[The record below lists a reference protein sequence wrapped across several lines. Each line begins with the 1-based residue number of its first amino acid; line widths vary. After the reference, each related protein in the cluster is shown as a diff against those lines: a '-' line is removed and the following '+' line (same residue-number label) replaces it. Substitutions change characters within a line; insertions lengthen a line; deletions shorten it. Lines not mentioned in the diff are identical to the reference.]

1 MDNQSLAQIANAL
14 ESVHSASTSSD
25 ERRKAQELLES
36 LKQREDSAWIG
47 WSLAAPDKTGILRH
61 FGLGLLQNAIQYQL
75 TSFTEEKRLT
85 LRTWVVQLAM
95 QVQDSD
101 PYYVREKLAYLW
113 VSIAKRVWGLDT
125 RTDTRSD
132 DVAPAD
138 GWIDM
143 DASLLNLW
151 NLSSAGRELSLSILR
166 TLFEDLYLLDD
177 PVAAKRSGILSAQC
191 IEIVTPVA
199 DLQAIYDARSP
210 SLQRIRV
217 DDEGWLPKWVK
228 MVKDCFEVQDSES
241 SRYLIKTLETLK
253 SCLYWVCARSIR
265 TTDLLPTL
273 TAAMKHPNLRVRILA
288 CDNLHVL
295 FTRNYN
301 QRQDFN
307 SIIGEVMKPEGI
319 QWLAGVYD
327 KLSMDP
333 SEEDEYVFSKKLI
346 EMIVGLGDYLDSPK
360 FPLETNIDSDGYFR
374 LLLKISQHPSLMASG
389 ISLQFWCSILRHD
402 EILGKYKVEK
412 FLPDLLK
419 VASERCIRYENMP
432 ETHLS
437 HLYMAIDFDSSPEA
451 QQFFGSYR
459 RYMEDVIRLIVCHK
473 PLEALTWLHEGMTG
487 FFQTQ
492 EGWQVMNKTP
502 LGPNEP
508 AFILGCGQLAIVES
522 ALRGVSRWEIWRPA
536 EEREKDEK
544 QVMAMLLEWNEQ
556 MLHLEVR
563 DTTMHARII
572 ECLVQF
578 APLLKSENKVM
589 FSILERVLKACTY
602 EYPPEDGEHDEER
615 ERVKELRNSSGTE
628 LNRLAYMVP
637 ESLMQVYDDLE
648 NVISNLLGSGKVREH
663 ESVSFK
669 SFLLV
674 VSQRSSLPNKSEKFQ
689 LIVDPVLQSWTD
701 ESTMQGLMD
710 LEWFMERVG
719 VVRIAEYFKSRG
731 LFGPKLLEAPMDDAG
746 RALKLELKS
755 KWQAIFPIR
764 PTRIFIQYS
773 IERLER
779 TSPEYLHLL
788 SMWKPRV
795 QPILPHIL
803 QLIYQIFAY
812 HNPANWTNLPLEV
825 QEFVKVSCTERFWQ
839 VGVSMQTKDEFEN
852 QTLEA
857 SKTLRDF
864 ADSVGH
870 IVRYTREYAFLT
882 LGSITQ
888 LEETM
893 FEIEGMGELL
903 FRALAGETAGITSH
917 CWRHMISLVVRN
929 VVKNCPI
936 KFMPTFLVDF
946 MPPLLR
952 TIDQVLVA
960 KWEKQSQDGFQLMEG
975 ENIDESDADLS
986 DEMMDEHLLRQL
998 TAIVDRLLIDL
1009 VGQVGVKSEQTE
1021 RKQALRELC
1030 TTNNNML
1037 FSILSLCRH
1046 IMLFKDGRCCF
1057 NTCLIV
1063 RNLLIPSLLER
1074 EDVAAYFCDEIIPAC
1089 LGILSDPYLHES
1101 HYESGA
1107 ILTTIYM
1114 LLRANSNM
1122 PLAKLQSLLPETPVV
1137 AFEELEETLL
1147 TARTHKQQRGI
1158 MLDFLTTW
1166 QVLRNDEETRSRTQ
1180 KRVEHRVSRRHE
1192 PQDAYDSAAVI
1203 SMFGGAP

>member
-1 MDNQSLAQIANAL
+1 MDNQSLVQISSAL
-14 ESVHSASTSSD
+14 ETVHSGSSSSG
-25 ERRKAQELLES
+25 ERHKAQELLES
-36 LKQREDSAWIG
+36 LKQRDDSAWIG
-47 WSLAAPDKTGILRH
+47 WSLAAPDNSGTLRH

-75 TSFTEEKRLT
+75 SGLTEDKRLT
-85 LRTWVVQLAM
+85 LRNWIVELAL
-95 QVQDSD
+95 QIRESD
-101 PYYVREKLAYLW
+101 PFYVREKLAFLW

-125 RTDTRSD
+125 RTDVQSD
-132 DVAPAD
+132 DIAPTD
-138 GWIDM
+138 GWVDM
-143 DASLLNLW
+143 DSSLLRLW
-151 NLSSAGRELSLSILR
+151 NHSSAGRELSLSILR

-217 DDEGWLPKWVK
+217 DEEGWLPKWVK
-228 MVKDCFEVQDSES
+228 MVKECFEIQNDES
-241 SRYLIKTLETLK
+241 TRFLIKALETLK
-253 SCLYWVCARSIR
+253 ACLYWVCARSIR
-265 TTDLLPTL
+265 TTQLLPTL
-273 TAAMKHPNLRVRILA
+273 TAAIKHPNLRVRVLA

-301 QRQDFN
+301 QRVDFN
-307 SIIGEVMKPEGI
+307 AIIGEVMKPEGV
-319 QWLAGVYD
+319 QWLDSVYNS
-327 KLSMDP
+327 LSMDP
-333 SEEDEYVFSKKLI
+333 SEEDEYVFTKKLI

-360 FPLETNIDSDGYFR
+360 FPLDTDIDSDGYFS

-402 EILGKYKVEK
+402 EILERFKVEQ
-412 FLPDLLK
+412 FLPQLLK

-432 ETHLS
+432 DTHPS

-459 RYMEDVIRLIVCHK
+459 RYMEDVIRLVVCHK
-473 PLEALTWLHEGMTG
+473 PLEALTWLHEGMTQ
-487 FFQTQ
+487 FFQTK
-492 EGWQVMNKTP
+492 EGWEVMNKSP
-502 LGPNEP
+502 LASTEP
-508 AFILGCGQLAIVES
+508 AYILGCGQLAIVES
-522 ALRGVSRWEIWRPA
+522 ALRGVSRWEIWKPA
-536 EEREKDEK
+536 EERERDEK
-544 QVMAMLLEWNEQ
+544 QVLAMLLEWNEQ
-556 MLHLEVR
+556 MLHLEVC
-563 DTTMHARII
+563 DTGMHAKII

-578 APLLKSENKVM
+578 APLLKRENKVM

-602 EYPPEDGEHDEER
+602 DYPPEDGDHDEER
-615 ERVKELRNSSGTE
+615 DRVKELRNSSGTE

-637 ESLMQVYDDLE
+637 ESLMQVYGDLE
-648 NVISNLLGSGKVREH
+648 TVISNLLNSGKVREH

-689 LIVDPVLQSWTD
+689 LIVDPVLRSWTD
-701 ESTMQGLMD
+701 ESTMQGLTD

-731 LFGPKLLEAPMDDAG
+731 LFGPKLLEAPMDETG
-746 RALKLELKS
+746 RMLKMELKT

-788 SMWKPRV
+788 NMWKPRV

-893 FEIEGMGELL
+893 FEIEGMGGLL
-903 FRALAGETAGITSH
+903 FKALAGETAGITSH

-929 VVKNCPI
+929 VVKNCPV
-936 KFMPTFLVDF
+936 KYMSTFLVEF
-946 MPPLLR
+946 IPPFLR

-960 KWEKQSQDGFQLMEG
+960 KWEKQSQDGFQLMESEG
-975 ENIDESDADLS
+975 IDESDEDLS
-986 DEMMDEHLLRQL
+986 EEMMDEHLLRQL

-1009 VGQVGVKSEQTE
+1009 VGQVGVKTEQTE

-1030 TTNNNML
+1030 TTNSDML
-1037 FSILSLCRH
+1037 FSILNLCCH

-1074 EDVAAYFCDEIIPAC
+1074 DDVAAYFCDEIIPAC
-1089 LGILSDPYLHES
+1089 LGILADPYLHES

-1114 LLRANSNM
+1114 LLRARSDM
-1122 PLAKLQSLLPETPVV
+1122 PLSKLQSLLPDTPMA
-1137 AFEELEETLL
+1137 AFEELEDTLL
-1147 TARTHKQQRGI
+1147 GARTHKQQRGV

-1166 QVLRNDEETRSRTQ
+1166 QVLRNDEESRARIQ
-1180 KRVEHRVSRRHE
+1180 KRIEHRVSRRHQ
-1192 PQDAYDSAAVI
+1192 PQDNYDAAAVI
-1203 SMFGGAP
+1203 NMFGT